1 MNEMGTIDDFGKLD
15 IRIGKIV
22 SVEKAANTDKLL
34 ILQVDFGSEP
44 EGRDRLRTELSERSG
59 DKRGKNI
66 RQIVSGIAQWYTPED
81 LVGKECPF
89 IVNLEPRTFRGIES
103 QGMLVAT
110 EAEGGAVLLHPDKEV
125 PEGSRIK

>member
-1 MNEMGTIDDFGKLD
+1 MNDTTVTIEDFTKLD
-15 IRIGKIV
+15 IRIGKII
-22 SVEKAANTDKLL
+22 SVEKAENADKLL
-34 ILQVDFGSEP
+34 VLQVDFGIDEKTNLP
-44 EGRDRLRTELSERSG
+44 AV
-59 DKRGKNI
+59 
-66 RQIVSGIAQWYTPED
+66 RQVVSGIAQWYTPED